1 MDKIFLKKNLVDWS
15 VGGNRAPK
23 RKSTLL
29 AENTKTLGG
38 LYMAILTVENLG
50 HSFGDRTLFKDVSF
64 RLVEG
69 DHIGL
74 VGANGVGKST
84 LMSII
89 TGQAIHDEGK
99 VEWLPGT
106 HYGYL
111 DQHTVLTAGRSMR
124 DALRDAFAPLY
135 KKEERLNEI
144 SVELGEPDADY
155 DSLLEE
161 MSEIQDA
168 LDAGDFY
175 SLDMKID
182 EIARGLGLDA
192 IGLERDVA
200 ALSGGQRTK
209 VLLAKLL
216 LEKPKVLLLDEPT
229 NYLDEEHVTWLK
241 NYLKNYP
248 YAFLLISHDTEF
260 MNNVV
265 DVILHLEFTKMTRYT
280 ATYEK
285 FIELAEINK
294 RQHIDAYEKQQEFI
308 KQQEDFIARNKA
320 RYSTSGRAKSRAK
333 QLDRMERIDRP
344 ETAVKPEFSFKE
356 ARTPGRY
363 IVEAENLVIGYDKE
377 KPLLPP
383 LTFQIERGEKIALV
397 GMNGVGK
404 STLLKTM
411 LGKVQPLD
419 GKVIL
424 GDYLEPSYFEQEVKA
439 DKITPIDD
447 VWNAF
452 PSMEQA
458 QVRAA
463 LARAGLKTDHITR
476 PLNSLSGGEQA
487 KVRLCKLMMDQ
498 TNWLIF
504 DEPTNHLDVDAKEEL
519 KRAMKE
525 FKGTIVL
532 VSHEPE
538 FYEGLA
544 TKVWNVQD
552 WFTTRE
558 TKELNEFK

>member
-1 MDKIFLKKNLVDWS
+1 
-15 VGGNRAPK
+15 
-23 RKSTLL
+23 
-29 AENTKTLGG
+29 
-38 LYMAILTVENLG
+38 MAILTVENLG

-84 LMSII
+84 LMGIL
-89 TGQAIHDEGK
+89 TGQTIHDTGK

-124 DALRDAFAPLY
+124 DTLRDAFLPLY
-135 KKEERLNEI
+135 KKEEELNEI
-144 SVELGEPDADY
+144 TMQMADPDADLEK
-155 DSLLEE
+155 LLED
-161 MSEIQDA
+161 MAEIQDT

-175 SLDMKID
+175 TLDMKID

-192 IGLERDVA
+192 IGLDRDVS

-229 NYLDEEHVTWLK
+229 NYLDEEHITWLK
-241 NYLKNYP
+241 MYLKNYP

-260 MNNVV
+260 MNDVV

-294 RQHIDAYEKQQEFI
+294 RQHIDAYEKQRDFI
-308 KQQEDFIARNKA
+308 KQQEDFIAKNKA

-333 QLDRMERIDRP
+333 QLDRLERIDRP
-344 ETAVKPEFSFKE
+344 ETAVKPEFQFKE

-383 LTFQIERGEKIALV
+383 LSFQIERGEKIALV

-411 LGKVQPLD
+411 LGKVKPLD
-419 GKVIL
+419 GKVTL
-424 GDYLEPSYFEQEVKA
+424 GDYLSPSYFEQEVKA

-463 LARAGLKTDHITR
+463 LAKAGLKTDHITR

-487 KVRLCKLMMDQ
+487 KVRLCKLLMDPA
-498 TNWLIF
+498 NWLLF
-504 DEPTNHLDVDAKEEL
+504 DEPTNHLDIDAKEEL

-538 FYEGLA
+538 FYEGLV

-552 WFTTRE
+552 WFTSGE
-558 TKELNEFK
+558 TKELQ

>member
-1 MDKIFLKKNLVDWS
+1 
-15 VGGNRAPK
+15 
-23 RKSTLL
+23 
-29 AENTKTLGG
+29 
-38 LYMAILTVENLG
+38 MAILTVENLG

-111 DQHTVLTAGRSMR
+111 DQHTVLNAGRSMR
-124 DALRDAFAPLY
+124 DALQDAFLPLY

-144 SVELGEPDADY
+144 GLLMGEPDADF
-155 DSLLEE
+155 DVLLEE

-175 SLDMKID
+175 SLDMKV
-182 EIARGLGLDA
+182 EEVARGLGLDA
-192 IGLERDVA
+192 IGLDRDVA

-248 YAFLLISHDTEF
+248 HAFLLISHDTEF
-260 MNNVV
+260 MNETV
-265 DVILHLEFTKMTRYT
+265 DVIFQLEFSKLTRYT

-294 RQHIDAYEKQQEFI
+294 RQHIDAYEKQQDFI
-308 KQQEDFIARNKA
+308 KKQEDFISRNKA
-320 RYSTSGRAKSRAK
+320 RYSTSGRAKSREK
-333 QLDRMERIDRP
+333 QLGRLERIDRP
-344 ETAVKPEFSFKE
+344 ETAVKPEFAFKE
-356 ARTPGRY
+356 ARTPSRY
-363 IVEAENLVIGYDKE
+363 VVEATNLVIGYDKE

-383 LTFQIERGEKIALV
+383 LTFEIERGQKIALV

-411 LGKVQPLD
+411 LGKVKPLD
-419 GKVIL
+419 GSIRL

-458 QVRAA
+458 SIRGA
-463 LARAGLKTDHITR
+463 LAKAGLKTDHITR

-487 KVRLCKLMMDQ
+487 KVRLCKLMMDPA
-498 TNWLIF
+498 NILIF
-504 DEPTNHLDVDAKEEL
+504 DEPTNHLDIDAKAEL
-519 KRAMKE
+519 KRAMQA
-525 FKGTIVL
+525 FKGTIIL

-538 FYEGLA
+538 FYDGLV
-544 TKVWNVQD
+544 TKIWNVQD
-552 WFTTRE
+552 WFTTGE
-558 TKELNEFK
+558 TKELDELKK

>member
-1 MDKIFLKKNLVDWS
+1 
-15 VGGNRAPK
+15 
-23 RKSTLL
+23 
-29 AENTKTLGG
+29 
-38 LYMAILTVENLG
+38 MAILTVEKLG

-84 LMSII
+84 LMGIL

-99 VEWLPGT
+99 VEWLPNT

-111 DQHTVLTAGRSMR
+111 DQHTQLTQGRSMR
-124 DALRDAFAPLY
+124 DALSDAFLPLY
-135 KKEERLNEI
+135 KKEEELNEI
-144 SVELGEPDADY
+144 TMKMADPDADLEQ
-155 DSLLEE
+155 LLED
-161 MSEIQDA
+161 MAEIQDA

-175 SLDMKID
+175 TLDMKI
-182 EIARGLGLDA
+182 EEVARGLGLDA
-192 IGLERDVA
+192 IGLDRDVS

-248 YAFLLISHDTEF
+248 HAFLLISHDTEF
-260 MNNVV
+260 MNETV
-265 DVILHLEFTKMTRYT
+265 DVIFQLEFSKLTRYT

-294 RQHIDAYEKQQEFI
+294 RQHIDAYEKQQDFI
-308 KQQEDFIARNKA
+308 KKQEDFIAKNKA
-320 RYSTSGRAKSRAK
+320 RYSTSGRAKSREK
-333 QLDRMERIDRP
+333 QLGRLERIDRP
-344 ETAVKPEFSFKE
+344 ETAVKPEFRFKE
-356 ARTPGRY
+356 ARTPSRY
-363 IVEAENLVIGYDKE
+363 VVEAENLLIGYDKE

-383 LTFQIERGEKIALV
+383 LSFMIERGEKIALV

-411 LGKVQPLD
+411 LGKVKPLD
-419 GKVIL
+419 GKVLL
-424 GDYLEPSYFEQEVKA
+424 GEYIAPSYFEQEVKA

-452 PSMEQA
+452 PSMDQA
-458 QVRAA
+458 QIRGA
-463 LARAGLKTDHITR
+463 LAKAGLKTDHITR

-487 KVRLCKLMMDQ
+487 KVRLCKLMMDEA
-498 TNWLIF
+498 NWLIF
-504 DEPTNHLDVDAKEEL
+504 DEPTNHLDIDAKEEL

-538 FYEGLA
+538 FYDGLV
-544 TKVWNVQD
+544 TKIWNVQD
-552 WFTTRE
+552 WFTTGE
-558 TKELNEFK
+558 VPTLIEKK

>member
-1 MDKIFLKKNLVDWS
+1 
-15 VGGNRAPK
+15 
-23 RKSTLL
+23 
-29 AENTKTLGG
+29 
-38 LYMAILTVENLG
+38 MAILTVENLG

-69 DHIGL
+69 DHVGL

-84 LMSII
+84 LMGII
-89 TGQAIHDEGK
+89 TGQVIHDTGK
-99 VEWLPGT
+99 VEWLPNT

-111 DQHTVLTAGRSMR
+111 DQHTVLTPGRTMR
-124 DALRDAFAPLY
+124 DALRDAFLPLY

-144 SVELGEPDADY
+144 SMEMAEPDADY
-155 DSLLEE
+155 DKLLEE
-161 MSEIQDA
+161 MAEIQDA

-175 SLDMKID
+175 SLDIKIE

-260 MNNVV
+260 MNETV
-265 DVILHLEFTKMTRYT
+265 DVIFQLEFSKLTRYT

-285 FIELAEINK
+285 FLELAEINK

-308 KQQEDFIARNKA
+308 KKQEDFIAKNKA
-320 RYSTSGRAKSRAK
+320 RYSTTGRAKSRAK
-333 QLDRMERIDRP
+333 QLERLERIDRP

-356 ARTPGRY
+356 ARTPSRY
-363 IVEAENLVIGYDKE
+363 VVEAENLVIGYDKD

-383 LTFQIERGEKIALV
+383 LTFMIERGEKIALV

-411 LGKVQPLD
+411 LGKVQPL
-419 GKVIL
+419 GGQVIL

-439 DKITPIDD
+439 EKITPIDD

-458 QVRAA
+458 QIRAA
-463 LARAGLKTDHITR
+463 LARAGLKSEHIQR

-487 KVRLCKLMMDQ
+487 KVRLCKLMMNEA
-498 TNWLIF
+498 NWLIF
-504 DEPTNHLDVDAKEEL
+504 DEPTNHLDVDAKAEL
-519 KRAMKE
+519 KRAMQA

-532 VSHEPE
+532 VSHEPD

-552 WFTTRE
+552 WFTTGK
-558 TKELNEFK
+558 TDL